1 HNVYHSGS
9 TAGYRAHL
17 NRFVD
22 SNTSVAVLCNGSNGD
37 ASRAANRVS
46 DLYLGDRL
54 KPAAPTPSPTPQ
66 PAAMNPP
73 PSAAQLSAVA
83 GSYWSDE
90 AETMLVAA
98 VDQGALVL
106 RRRPDT
112 VIKLTAIGP
121 DKFRGSIGTI
131 TFIRNA
137 SGAVDA
143 LSVNQDRVWDLRFTK
158 K

>member
-1 HNVYHSGS
+1 M
-9 TAGYRAHL
+9 L
-17 NRFVD
+17 
-22 SNTSVAVLCNGSNGD
+22 
-37 ASRAANRVS
+37 
-46 DLYLGDRL
+46 
-54 KPAAPTPSPTPQ
+54 
-66 PAAMNPP
+66 
-73 PSAAQLSAVA
+73 A

-90 AETMLVAA
+90 AETMLTAA

-106 RRRPDT
+106 KRRPDT